1 MNKHQL
7 ARFVFDQTVRD
18 WDFRTDFKR
27 ASMRCGLEGS
37 DLVNR
42 LKWLPEP
49 WKAELADGRPV
60 PVASWR
66 PRQWQEFLDPNLVAC
81 LDQHDRISAQYYGRL
96 YTPSTA
102 PTTPASAQPASGQDV
117 MDQDDNELPAA
128 MAALDVEH
136 SFEDFDSQSFSTTL
150 ESEDGEVIESED
162 REDHATLHRQLHAT
176 LAPPPPSNRPQM
188 DVGGRRG
195 ASTAVPQARG
205 ARGARGRPRGGPRAP
220 GRGRAYT
227 RGGPPLCAKGP
238 SAPSTDMGD
247 DDGWAGAELQAG
259 AATSRPAV
267 DAPEWNAVW
276 KHASS
281 PSPAIADGPQARTL
295 GRGMEGSIRQVPD
308 WLTDPEARRAI
319 GDGSAWLE
327 REARGWY
334 LRRQGVDDRRELV
347 AGRDLDQALQELED
361 SRMLGDTEAWRYA
374 AARPRTQRPARGTRL
389 HQHWHETL
397 VMCEWKSVRLETRMA
412 DAQDL
417 PNLLLNDDE
426 FWLEPDEYDWAMM
439 QRHGVQPRRA
449 TPDPEEA
456 ESEDDPL
463 VQHRPRGKARLDSQA
478 GSRKPPLDSLA
489 LDSLS
494 PSSGRT
500 SETDTGLTSQNA
512 LYSAED
518 VWKRDQYFK
527 SLDEWMEAKRGRG
540 VRERAGV
547 DGVTKV
553 PLNRSLSADD
563 EDDVIRDLRD
573 GVFGKSVY
581 LGELE
586 AWAVDDRD
594 SGGPVDSGDS
604 GHLPA
609 LHSSDLARLCSV
621 AQAYGWVEQEELR
634 RRATLRSYALDDY
647 QSFRFE
653 PALSDDD
660 TSAVLRALEAA
671 HIRFAY
677 APDTEHRPGLLLVLH
692 KLCPCVRELL
702 ERELAGYKVHEGEYQ
717 ALIPMDHI
725 PSRIHNR
732 LCSFDYGEVQY
743 WQAPL
748 PPASLPPLGNLL
760 PPEDQH
766 AWLVPSKFTAWLKED
781 LMDNGWRCIHEA
793 AESLQHRKVLVT
805 GEWLSLRFL
814 GGKPSQDVHEE
825 LVSGRFGCVVRLGD
839 LMMRPT
845 AIDYDLS
852 MFIKDVYMI
861 PQEQV
866 EQVLQWLE
874 PQALVRME
882 QEQKL
887 QAQVETLK
895 AEVAQTHPARGDD
908 DDDDPARG
916 DDANL
921 PSEEILPEAQGE
933 RGVVNRE
940 NTQDQDG
947 IEGRIEEVGMQRWQ
961 EVALQK
967 AQAVALQKDSKD
979 TWAPIELAQ
988 SRAPEEFMKP
998 PSQAAN
1004 GDAKNSYAATAAQ
1017 SVGLS
1022 EEAEVAV
1029 KKGEE
1034 VHVEEEGSDQDTEVS
1049 PDLLESLQSEQR
1061 STVSDMQQDGIT
1073 TLTGLGPQG
1082 ASAVAGSGTGFGAL
1096 RYAVEKLH
1104 PSWRKE
1110 LEEEFSSEYFMSI
1123 AKYLRAEVKLLGNSI
1138 YPAPDL
1144 IFHAFDSTPFD
1155 QVKVVILGQDPYHG
1169 AGQAHGLAFSVPS
1182 GVSAPPSLQNIF
1194 KELKEDPDVD
1204 FKPPP
1209 GKGGDLSP
1217 WARQGVLLLNSV
1229 LTVRAG
1235 DPLSHRDFG
1244 WEAFTDA
1251 AIRRLNDG
1259 RTNVIFVLWGA
1270 NAHKKADIITGETHT
1285 VLMSSHPSPLSA
1297 LKGRTPFL
1305 GCRHFSMI
1313 NRVLRAQGA
1322 AEIDWSLS

>member
-7 ARFVFDQTVRD
+7 GRFVFDQTTRD
-18 WDFRTDFKR
+18 WDFRTEFKR

-42 LKWLPEP
+42 LKLLPEP
-49 WKAELADGRPV
+49 WKAQLADGRPV

-66 PRQWQEFLDPNLVAC
+66 PHQWQEFLDPDLIAC

-96 YTPSTA
+96 YTPSATS
-102 PTTPASAQPASGQDV
+102 ASAQPVSGQDA

-150 ESEDGEVIESED
+150 ESQDGEDDGTVN
-162 REDHATLHRQLHAT
+162 RQLHAT
-176 LAPPPPSNRPQM
+176 LAPPPPSHRPEM
-188 DVGGRRG
+188 DMGGRTR
-195 ASTAVPQARG
+195 ANTAVPQARG

-220 GRGRAYT
+220 GRGRAFS
-227 RGGPPLCAKGP
+227 RGGPPLCAKSP

-247 DDGWAGAELQAG
+247 DDDGSAGAELKAS
-259 AATSRPAV
+259 APTSRPAV
-267 DAPEWNAVW
+267 DAPDWNAVW
-276 KHASS
+276 KPGSS

-295 GRGMEGSIRQVPD
+295 GRGMQGSTRQVPD
-308 WLTDPEARRAI
+308 WLTDPEARQAI
-319 GDGSAWLE
+319 GEGSACLE
-327 REARGWY
+327 RDARGWY

-347 AGRDLDQALQELED
+347 AGQDLDQALQELED

-389 HQHWHETL
+389 RQHWHQTL
-397 VMCEWKSVRLETRMA
+397 VMCEWKSVRLETRLA

-417 PNLLLNDDE
+417 PNLLLHDDE
-426 FWLEPDEYDWAMM
+426 FWLEPDEYDAGII
-439 QRHGVQPRRA
+439 QRRRA
-449 TPDPEEA
+449 RRDPSKA
-456 ESEDDPL
+456 ESQEDPL
-463 VQHRPRGKARLDSQA
+463 VQQRRGKA
-478 GSRKPPLDSLA
+478 PLDSEA
-489 LDSLS
+489 DSGKAGLDSLTPVS
-494 PSSGRT
+494 ENDTGL
-500 SETDTGLTSQNA
+500 ETDTGLTSENA

-518 VWKRDQYFK
+518 VRKRDKYFK

-540 VRERAGV
+540 VRDRAGV
-547 DGVTKV
+547 DGLRKV
-553 PLNRSLSADD
+553 SLNRSLSADD

-594 SGGPVDSGDS
+594 SGHPRDSSDLAGLD
-604 GHLPA
+604 
-609 LHSSDLARLCSV
+609 SSDLARLCTV

-634 RRATLRSYALDDY
+634 RRATLRTYSLEDY

-660 TSAVLRALEAA
+660 TSAVLRALKAA
-671 HIRFAY
+671 HMRFAY

-692 KLCPCVRELL
+692 KLCPSVRELL
-702 ERELAGYKVHEGEYQ
+702 ERELPGHKVHEGEYQ
-717 ALIPMDHI
+717 ALIPMDQI
-725 PSRIHNR
+725 PTPIHNR
-732 LCSFDYGEVQY
+732 LCSLDYGEVQY
-743 WQAPL
+743 WQAAL

-760 PPEDQH
+760 PPQDQH

-781 LMDNGWRCIHEA
+781 LIDNGWRCIQEA
-793 AESLQHRKVLVT
+793 AECLQHRKVLVT

-814 GGKPSQDVHEE
+814 GGKPSEDVHEE
-825 LVSGRFGCVVRLGD
+825 LVSGRFGSVVRLGD

-845 AIDYDLS
+845 ALDYDLS

-866 EQVLQWLE
+866 EQVLKWLE
-874 PQALVRME
+874 PEALVRIE

-887 QAQVETLK
+887 HAQVKTLK
-895 AEVAQTHPARGDD
+895 AEMAQAHPARG

-921 PSEEILPEAQGE
+921 PSEEVLPEAQEKIGVMKLEQTEDEDGME
-933 RGVVNRE
+933 RE
-940 NTQDQDG
+940 
-947 IEGRIEEVGMQRWQ
+947 IEEVAM
-961 EVALQK
+961 QK
-967 AQAVALQKDSKD
+967 AQEVGMPKDRKD
-979 TWAPIELAQ
+979 TWASIQLPQ
-988 SRAPEEFMKP
+988 SRAPEVLMKA

-1004 GDAKNSYAATAAQ
+1004 SDAKKSSAATAQSAQ
-1017 SVGLS
+1017 SLGLS

-1029 KKGEE
+1029 KEGEE
-1034 VHVEEEGSDQDTEVS
+1034 VDVEEEWSDQDTGV
-1049 PDLLESLQSEQR
+1049 PQDLLESLESEQPII
-1061 STVSDMQQDGIT
+1061 VSDMQQDGLT
-1073 TLTGLGPQG
+1073 TLTGVGPQG
-1082 ASAVAGSGTGFGAL
+1082 SSPVAGSGTGLGAL

-1123 AKYLRAEVKLLGNSI
+1123 AKYLRAEVKLLGNRI
-1138 YPAPDL
+1138 YPSPDL
-1144 IFHAFDSTPFD
+1144 IFHAFDLTPFD
-1155 QVKVVILGQDPYHG
+1155 QVKVVIIGQDPYHG
-1169 AGQAHGLAFSVPS
+1169 DGQAHGLAFSVPS
-1182 GVSAPPSLQNIF
+1182 GISAPPSLQNIF

-1204 FKPPP
+1204 FKPPA

-1217 WARQGVLLLNSV
+1217 WAKQGVLLLNTV

-1244 WEAFTDA
+1244 WEEFTDA

-1285 VLMSSHPSPLSA
+1285 VIMSSHPSPMSA

-1322 AEIDWSLS
+1322 AEIEWSLS